1 MLTEDRRRAIEQ
13 SGFGEEF
20 HLVQPQNLAFWVYC
34 LLVVAGAVVLAGQV
48 SIAAAAYSGALISGV
63 IAFGLLAV
71 AYLWFIHYEDRYTT
85 VPRKLAAAGFVWGAV
100 AAIGAFAL
108 FGNDAA
114 LNLYAKTFGASFAFD
129 WGAALTAPINEELAK
144 GAGILLLLTL
154 APRLIRSPFDGLI
167 VGALVGLGFQISEDI
182 SYAFIGAANAFGD
195 VGAAWTT
202 IIARTLASIPSHW
215 MFSGIFGAGLVWFI
229 GRPQLPARKGLGAG
243 LMLTAMLMHGLW
255 NASSAIGGGSVFAWI
270 VPTTVAC
277 LLIGLFVRVSK
288 TTVPVER
295 EWMRDIMAPEVQ
307 LGVVTPAELDALAG
321 SRSTLKSYLRAQPSR
336 RTAKHVLETEREL
349 AHQIARENGAET
361 AAVQRARAAVA
372 QARAANANRLED
384 HNDDPASR
392 DGSTQAPVGGDRR
405 VRPTGGHLGS

>member
-1 MLTEDRRRAIEQ
+1 VSALTEDRRRAIEQ

-34 LLVVAGAVVLAGQV
+34 LLVFAGAVVLSGQI

-71 AYLWFIHYEDRYTT
+71 AYLWLIHREDRYTT
-85 VPRKLAAAGFVWGAV
+85 VPRKLAAAGFIWGAV

-108 FGNDAA
+108 LGNDAA
-114 LNLYAKTFGASFAFD
+114 MNLYAKTFGASFAFD
-129 WGAALTAPINEELAK
+129 WGAALAAPINEELAK

-154 APRLIRSPFDGLI
+154 APRLIRSPFDGLV

-182 SYAFIGAANAFGD
+182 SYAFIGAASAFGD
-195 VGAAWTT
+195 VGAAWET
-202 IIARTLASIPSHW
+202 IIGRTLASIASHW
-215 MFSGIFGAGLVWFI
+215 TFSGIFGAGLVWFI
-229 GRPQLPARKGLGAG
+229 GRPDVPARKGLGAG

-255 NASSAIGGGSVFAWI
+255 NASSAIAGGSVFAWI

-277 LLIGLFVRVSK
+277 VLIGVFVWIYK

-295 EWMRDIMAPEVQ
+295 EWMRELMAPEVQ

-321 SRSTLKSYLRAQPSR
+321 SRSTLKTYLRTQPSR
-336 RTAKHVLETEREL
+336 RRAKQVLEAEREL
-349 AHQIARENGAET
+349 AHQIAREGGAET
-361 AAVQRARAAVA
+361 AAVQQARTAVARARAA
-372 QARAANANRLED
+372 
-384 HNDDPASR
+384 
-392 DGSTQAPVGGDRR
+392 
-405 VRPTGGHLGS
+405 

>member
-1 MLTEDRRRAIEQ
+1 VSTPTENRRRAIEQ

-34 LLVVAGAVVLAGQV
+34 LLVIAGAVVLSGQI
-48 SIAAAAYSGALISGV
+48 SIAAAAYSGALISGT

-71 AYLWFIHYEDRYTT
+71 AYLRFIHYEDRYTT
-85 VPRKLAAAGFVWGAV
+85 VPPKLAAAGFVWGAV

-108 FGNDAA
+108 LGNDAVMT
-114 LNLYAKTFGASFAFD
+114 LYAKTLGASFAFD
-129 WGAALTAPINEELAK
+129 WGAALTAPVNEELAK

-154 APRLIRSPFDGLI
+154 APRLIRSPFDGLV

-229 GRPQLPARKGLGAG
+229 GRPEVPARKGLGAA

-255 NASSAIGGGSVFAWI
+255 NASSAIGGGSAFAWI

-277 LLIGLFVRVSK
+277 VLIGVFVRVYQ

-295 EWMRDIMAPEVQ
+295 EWMRDLMAPEVQ
-307 LGVVTPAELDALAG
+307 LGVVTPTELDALAG
-321 SRSTLKSYLRAQPSR
+321 SRSTLKRYLRTQPSR
-336 RTAKHVLETEREL
+336 RRAEHVLEAEREL
-349 AHQIARENGAET
+349 AHQIARDGGAET
-361 AAVQRARAAVA
+361 AAVQQSRGAVT
-372 QARAANANRLED
+372 QARRL
-384 HNDDPASR
+384 S
-392 DGSTQAPVGGDRR
+392 
-405 VRPTGGHLGS
+405 